1 MMPDLT
7 VVVPVYNRAGLIERC
22 LDSIA
27 SQHVRPLSIIVVDN
41 NSTDNTKEVVNAWI
55 QRQSKDWGLV
65 VKLLDEPRQGAAMAR
80 QTGLEWV
87 ESEWVSFFD
96 SDDVM
101 IPGILDKA
109 LELGQGHDLV
119 YWKRQIIGPDGKPHY
134 LPFRKKAGMRAQ
146 FFNTILSTQS
156 YIIKTAFIL
165 DADGWDVRTR
175 VWDDWELGIRLLL
188 RHPDAISLPKCGV
201 MVYPQQESITGT
213 DFGSKCGEW
222 EQVLDLVESQ
232 VNNNRNLREMV
243 DYRRVIL
250 AAHYKRE
257 GNVVMARDLLEQT
270 LRNTS
275 CSPARKTLLKIIY
288 RYTAAGG
295 RAAYKLWR

>member
-7 VVVPVYNRAGLIERC
+7 VVVPVYNRAGLIERS

-55 QRQSKDWGLV
+55 QRKSKDWGLV

-87 ESEWVSFFD
+87 ESEWVAFFD

-101 IPGILDKA
+101 MSGTLDKA

-119 YWKRQIIGPDGKPHY
+119 YWKRQVMNANGKSGN

-146 FFNTILSTQS
+146 FFNSILSTQS
-156 YIIKTAFIL
+156 CIVKTAFIL
-165 DADGWDVRTR
+165 EAGGWNVTTR

-188 RHPDAISLPKCGV
+188 KKADTVSLPICGV

-213 DFGSKCGEW
+213 DFGSKCGHW
-222 EQVLDLVESQ
+222 EHVLDLVETQ
-232 VNNNRNLREMV
+232 VTDNRNLREMV

-250 AAHYKRE
+250 AAHYKSE
-257 GNVVMARDLLEQT
+257 GNADMARNLLEHT
-270 LRNTS
+270 LKRST
-275 CSPARKTLLKIIY
+275 CSPARKILLKLIY
-288 RYTAAGG
+288 FYTASGG